1 MATTGFPDVPI
12 LARKRTTRA
21 DSDQDNHL
29 IQYNRMAQLLISSMM
44 PGCLTSAPGNKTGT
58 SAATAW
64 RTEAFTFRFRGQ
76 NASAA
81 AQEKALTGT
90 THDVAASKEA
100 WAVLTVRADGTT
112 FTITQAADQ
121 TIGTVVLPTNV
132 DNEVVVGYLQIV
144 TGVTGFT
151 AGTDDL
157 VADGAKI
164 ASLTF
169 VDIPHLSLIGTPSG
183 VQRTSTT

>member
-1 MATTGFPDVPI
+1 MAGASRLPI
-12 LARKRTTRA
+12 LSLRRSTGKG
-21 DSDQDNHL
+21 SDLDNL
-29 IQYNRMAQLLISSMM
+29 VIQFNRLATLVSWMM
-44 PGCLTSAPGNKTGT
+44 PGIVTSDPGNKTGT

-64 RTEAFTFRFRGQ
+64 RTEAFTFTFRGL
-76 NASAA
+76 NVSAA
-81 AQEKALTGT
+81 AQEKALTST

-100 WAVLTVRADGTT
+100 WAVLTVQTDGTS

-121 TIGTVVLPTNV
+121 TIGTVVLPTAP
-132 DNEVVVGYLQIV
+132 DNQIIVGWLQIV

-164 ASLTF
+164 ASLAF
-169 VDIPHLSLIGTPSG
+169 VDAPYVSLIGNIRG
-183 VQRTSTT
+183 AQRTATA